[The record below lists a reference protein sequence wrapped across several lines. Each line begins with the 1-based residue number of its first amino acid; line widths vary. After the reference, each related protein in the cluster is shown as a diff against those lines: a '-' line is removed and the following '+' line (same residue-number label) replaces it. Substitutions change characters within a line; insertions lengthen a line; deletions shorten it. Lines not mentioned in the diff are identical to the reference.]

1 MVLLVP
7 SPPPPPPPRTK
18 WTRRVS
24 HPVLIGHAASLS
36 QVLLNFWWELGHHS
50 LPTDHSLSG
59 AQRVAGAIADDVD
72 VRRARAAAFNMLVCA
87 EIAYALNCR
96 YLRGSSLRLGLLF
109 DNVWCW
115 VAVAVTV
122 ALQLV
127 LTYAP
132 TVNEFFSNAP
142 LGWFAW
148 VRIVGFSLALFV
160 LVELEK
166 VLGPRYLM
174 PLLLPCG
181 NLLGCCLGHPAPGS
195 EEEERPVDREAVP
208 LIATSASTIGLPLHP
223 QAARALHSGTAVPV
237 NARAAVRL
245 RSGHS
250 LASAG
255 TASGTGTASAAEV
268 GEITLALGSRA
279 EVRAPAAVL
288 NAPSAAGAAQAA
300 VAGAR
305 GPEAG
310 MRASKPEVPEMEA
323 ARLRES
329 TRHGLS
335 GARGVELALFSDAP
349 PRPAM
354 GAAQPEPAAAPAKAE
369 PAEVVVVVGG
379 DAGGACAPR
388 AGGDVARQDRSP
400 PKKSSKPVG
409 PSPPRPAAAAEPP
422 RAGMGA
428 PELPAAPAPPKEQT
442 CEAQTHPIAPRAREP
457 WPAKWETPLGETAA
471 RADAVFTARAAGG
484 EAKTETP
491 APRAAG
497 AWSFSSAASGKPAG
511 WQAAQPPAALM
522 PRTPPEAEGG
532 AHEQGS
538 RSGPAERPR
547 VVPSLPQQ
555 SPAAAAPDAPG
566 RALTSTPP
574 ATMRPKAFTQLSPRR
589 PEPAQLPLTGPASA
603 GAAGSGRVPRSPT
616 DPVPT
621 PEMRWARPAG
631 EKMAPASPAAQP
643 HQHAAGL
650 GPSTTSPWS
659 AAAAASPPP
668 SPPGAPAARTPPP
681 PAGVFR
687 GARPSPSAA
696 SPARAPQPVAAP
708 GTDRG
713 AAGGRAMQAP
723 RSVAGLLGALAGD
736 LPTATDR
743 VPAAPVT
750 VAAFVPAAP
759 QHGPSAGRSA
769 AAGAAAPPPAAL
781 ASPGGQQ
788 PRDAA
793 GSPLSHLRAGT
804 SPILRPQGSPPR
816 HRRTPP
822 GDGAAAGA
830 PRAGGGAGGA
840 GGAQLVAPA
849 VHFSAGTKASPP
861 ASLGAHSSGGARRAA
876 GVRAAQQAGAPA
888 GLFVSGSAAALAPG
902 QPAPLQVQ
910 LRQHGGSP
918 TPSPV
923 GPVAG
928 RASAPRGADGSPVL
942 YRSSPDGPVAG
953 RASAPRG
960 ADGSPVLYRSSPDGS
975 PQGGG
980 GAARRTASPGQSPL
994 SLLPGYA
1001 PAPQGAPHGVRV
1013 SLGAP
1018 HAADPR
1024 LYQSLPQGMTLGWA
1038 HRGAAQAQSGSP
1050 AAVAQAH
1057 SPLSSLPGFRPGAPG
1072 ASPPGAPAPGQLSPS
1087 GERTAWAPGKW

>member
-1 MVLLVP
+1 VTWHCVYVSALMVLL
-7 SPPPPPPPRTK
+7 
-18 WTRRVS
+18 
-24 HPVLIGHAASLS
+24 
-36 QVLLNFWWELGHHS
+36 VLLNFWWELGDHN

-59 AQRVAGAIADDVD
+59 AQRAAGAVADDVD

-96 YLRGSSLRLGLLF
+96 YLRGSSLTLALLF

-181 NLLGCCLGHPAPGS
+181 NLLGCCLGRPAPGS
-195 EEEERPVDREAVP
+195 EEERSSDREAVP

-223 QAARALHSGTAVPV
+223 QAARALQSGTAVPV
-237 NARAAVRL
+237 DARAAVRL

-250 LASAG
+250 LSSAG
-255 TASGTGTASAAEV
+255 TAGGTGAASAAEV
-268 GEITLALGSRA
+268 GEVTLALGSRA

-288 NAPSAAGAAQAA
+288 SAPSAAGAAHAT
-300 VAGAR
+300 VVGAR

-310 MRASKPEVPEMEA
+310 MRASKPEVPDMEA

-349 PRPAM
+349 PSPAM
-354 GAAQPEPAAAPAKAE
+354 GAAQPEPATAPAKPAKPPAE
-369 PAEVVVVVGG
+369 PGAEVIVAVGG
-379 DAGGACAPR
+379 DAGGARAPR
-388 AGGDVARQDRSP
+388 AGGDVARHERSP

-409 PSPPRPAAAAEPP
+409 PSPPKRPAAAAEPP

-428 PELPAAPAPPKEQT
+428 PAPPPAAAAPPKEQT
-442 CEAQTHPIAPRAREP
+442 REAQTHPSAARAREP
-457 WPAKWETPLGETAA
+457 WPAKWETALGETAA
-471 RADAVFTARAAGG
+471 RADAVRTACAAGG
-484 EAKTETP
+484 EAKAEPP
-491 APRAAG
+491 APQAAG
-497 AWSFSSAASGKPAG
+497 SGPPAG
-511 WQAAQPPAALM
+511 GQAAQPPAALM
-522 PRTPPEAEGG
+522 PRTPPEAGGG
-532 AHEQGS
+532 AHEHKS
-538 RSGPAERPR
+538 RSGAAERPR

-574 ATMRPKAFTQLSPRR
+574 ATMPSALTQLSPRR

-603 GAAGSGRVPRSPT
+603 GTADSGRVPRSPT

-621 PEMRWARPAG
+621 PERRWARPA
-631 EKMAPASPAAQP
+631 AQP
-643 HQHAAGL
+643 PPHAAGVR
-650 GPSTTSPWS
+650 PSTTSPWA

-696 SPARAPQPVAAP
+696 SPARAPQAVAAP
-708 GTDRG
+708 DTDRGAAPDTDRG

-723 RSVAGLLGALAGD
+723 RGVAGLLGALAGD
-736 LPTATDR
+736 LQTATDR
-743 VPAAPVT
+743 VPAAPVA
-750 VAAFVPAAP
+750 VAAPAPAAA
-759 QHGPSAGRSA
+759 QQGPSAGA
-769 AAGAAAPPPAAL
+769 AASPPAAL

-793 GSPLSHLRAGT
+793 ERPRAGT
-804 SPILRPQGSPPR
+804 SPILRPEGSPPR
-816 HRRTPP
+816 HRRAPP
-822 GDGAAAGA
+822 DDGAAAGA
-830 PRAGGGAGGA
+830 PHAGGGAGGA
-840 GGAQLVAPA
+840 GGAQLMAPA

-888 GLFVSGSAAALAPG
+888 SLFVSGSAAALAPG
-902 QPAPLQVQ
+902 RPAPLHVQ

-918 TPSPV
+918 TLSPV

-928 RASAPRGADGSPVL
+928 RASAPRE
-942 YRSSPDGPVAG
+942 
-953 RASAPRG
+953 

-980 GAARRTASPGQSPL
+980 GAGRRTASPGQSPL
-994 SLLPGYA
+994 SLLPGFA
-1001 PAPQGAPHGVRV
+1001 PAPQGAPHGARV
-1013 SLGAP
+1013 SLGVP
-1018 HAADPR
+1018 HSADPR
-1024 LYQSLPQGMTLGWA
+1024 LYQSLPQGTAGAAGPLGAGRPAGSPSGSPPGAPRMTLGWA
-1038 HRGAAQAQSGSP
+1038 HLGAAQAQSGPP
-1050 AAVAQAH
+1050 AAVGQAH

-1072 ASPPGAPAPGQLSPS
+1072 ASPPSAPGAGQLSPS
-1087 GERTAWAPGKW
+1087 GVPAGHAQNPARR